1 MSSLHPQTVTTLSL
15 AVATARVGGYT
26 PAAWTETTPQTIKR
40 CVMCVKPWS
49 PWQQGAL
56 CFDGL
61 GFGLTSARVCGSAQ
75 LYEQIL
81 AENEKLKAQLR
92 DTDLELA
99 DLKLQLEKAT
109 QVEAARASPPLPSPP
124 PSPTLLCCRFRGR
137 SATLTDLSWR
147 WRKG

>member
-1 MSSLHPQTVTTLSL
+1 MIFV
-15 AVATARVGGYT
+15 
-26 PAAWTETTPQTIKR
+26 
-40 CVMCVKPWS
+40 
-49 PWQQGAL
+49 
-56 CFDGL
+56 
-61 GFGLTSARVCGSAQ
+61 Q

-109 QVEAARASPPLPSPP
+109 QVSLHYLLKKKLFAIIFFSYMRH
-124 PSPTLLCCRFRGR
+124 LLCFCRGR
-137 SATLTDLSWR
+137 NVTLIDHSLR